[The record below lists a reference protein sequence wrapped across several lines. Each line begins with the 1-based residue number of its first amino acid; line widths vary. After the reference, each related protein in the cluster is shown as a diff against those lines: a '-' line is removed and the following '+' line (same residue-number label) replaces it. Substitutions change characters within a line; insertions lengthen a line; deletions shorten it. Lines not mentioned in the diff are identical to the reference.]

1 MTKSKRTAPL
11 VPVVGLGASAGGLT
25 AFEKFFA
32 GIPADSV
39 PPQAFVLVQHL
50 APDRHS
56 LLGELLQRHTTMPV
70 AEITDGLTIAP
81 GHVYIAPPDR
91 EVALEE
97 NTLRLRQPSAT
108 RGHRLPID
116 TFFCSLARARRER
129 AVGIVLS
136 GTGRDGTA
144 GITAI
149 KAQKGLVLVQSPASC
164 DFDGMPRS
172 AIATGLV
179 DYQEPAD
186 TMADRLL
193 DAPPAAC
200 PPEDDSAP
208 VTGVDEATVQ
218 KINALVLAHTGHDF
232 SRYKRGTIH
241 RRIGR
246 RMAIHRIERLADY
259 VKYLEHTAAEVDA
272 LFNDLLIGVTQFFRD
287 PAVFRQMEKSVIP
300 KLLGSPRPP
309 GEPVRVWVPGC
320 STGEEA
326 YTIAILLLERLA
338 ALKKTHR
345 IQIFATDINP
355 AAIAT
360 ARAGVYPAAIA
371 KDLTPKRLAH
381 YFTTE
386 PGGKYRIHKNVRNL
400 LIFSEQ
406 DVNRDPPF
414 SRLDLIS
421 CRNLL
426 IYLGGELQQKLIPL
440 FHHALKPGGVLLLG
454 PSEGAGEY
462 ADFFSPLDR
471 RANIYQRK
479 GSPAR
484 AAEKAPRRLTVRP
497 IRVEPDLSTGLA
509 APTPNAADQPLRE
522 ATERALLQQFAAAG
536 ILVDHEGDIL
546 YLHGRTGLFLETDD
560 AGAKTNNL
568 LKMARAGLRRGLST
582 ALRAAV
588 RTGKTVRSPNL
599 CVKTSGHLTGVNLSV
614 QPVSLHQTAPSDVVG
629 YLVVLELI
637 ATPPARL
644 RSGARGATAR
654 RLEAL
659 QHQLQVKNDFL
670 QSANDELH
678 DSTERLESSNA
689 AMQAI
694 NEKLQS
700 ANEELDSSQEELQ
713 SLNEEM
719 ATVNTE
725 LQTKVGDLTRANN
738 DMNNLLAGT
747 GIATLFLDAELR
759 VMRFTPSI
767 GAIINLIPGDLGR
780 PVAHLVCNLAGYDQ
794 LVADAQS
801 VLDTLEPKHVDV
813 MTRTG
818 AWYAMQ
824 IQPYRTVE
832 NTIEGVVVT
841 FVEISE
847 TVKIREGLRRAN
859 DLLRLAVVVRDSR
872 DALTVHELSG
882 RMLAWNPGAVALYGW
897 SEAEALSLNLRD
909 RIPPSE
915 REAESRRI
923 ARLCAGELLEPYTS
937 YRLNKSGDSLEVT
950 ITSSPL
956 RESAGKI
963 SAIASTERASTVP
976 PSGRQQGLGQ
986 ENPRTKVPS

>member
-186 TMADRLL
+186 TMADCLL

-440 FHHALKPGGVLLLG
+440 FHYALKPGGVLLLG

-462 ADFFSPLDR
+462 ADLFSPLDR
-471 RANIYQRK
+471 RAKIYQRK

-497 IRVEPDLSTGLA
+497 IRVEADAWIRRPRPGSLIRSSRPSIPGVASDFPPRSAPHAATTGRSSANPCRAPARALACCSRARTKSRQLRRDLLKPRPARGAVRAGSCWWTTTRACASPPRRYSRWKGLRWSRRRTVA
-509 APTPNAADQPLRE
+509 KPSISSAPTP
-522 ATERALLQQFAAAG
+522 
-536 ILVDHEGDIL
+536 
-546 YLHGRTGLFLETDD
+546 TG
-560 AGAKTNNL
+560 
-568 LKMARAGLRRGLST
+568 
-582 ALRAAV
+582 
-588 RTGKTVRSPNL
+588 
-599 CVKTSGHLTGVNLSV
+599 
-614 QPVSLHQTAPSDVVG
+614 
-629 YLVVLELI
+629 
-637 ATPPARL
+637 
-644 RSGARGATAR
+644 
-654 RLEAL
+654 
-659 QHQLQVKNDFL
+659 
-670 QSANDELH
+670 
-678 DSTERLESSNA
+678 SN
-689 AMQAI
+689 
-694 NEKLQS
+694 
-700 ANEELDSSQEELQ
+700 
-713 SLNEEM
+713 
-719 ATVNTE
+719 
-725 LQTKVGDLTRANN
+725 
-738 DMNNLLAGT
+738 
-747 GIATLFLDAELR
+747 
-759 VMRFTPSI
+759 
-767 GAIINLIPGDLGR
+767 
-780 PVAHLVCNLAGYDQ
+780 
-794 LVADAQS
+794 
-801 VLDTLEPKHVDV
+801 
-813 MTRTG
+813 
-818 AWYAMQ
+818 W
-824 IQPYRTVE
+824 
-832 NTIEGVVVT
+832 
-841 FVEISE
+841 
-847 TVKIREGLRRAN
+847 
-859 DLLRLAVVVRDSR
+859 
-872 DALTVHELSG
+872 
-882 RMLAWNPGAVALYGW
+882 
-897 SEAEALSLNLRD
+897 
-909 RIPPSE
+909 
-915 REAESRRI
+915 
-923 ARLCAGELLEPYTS
+923 
-937 YRLNKSGDSLEVT
+937 
-950 ITSSPL
+950 
-956 RESAGKI
+956 
-963 SAIASTERASTVP
+963 
-976 PSGRQQGLGQ
+976 
-986 ENPRTKVPS
+986 

>member
-1 MTKSKRTAPL
+1 MTKSKRAAPL

-39 PPQAFVLVQHL
+39 PPQAFVVVQHL

-164 DFDGMPRS
+164 DFDGMARS

-179 DYQEPAD
+179 DYQGPAD

-193 DAPPAAC
+193 DAPPAAS

-208 VTGVDEATVQ
+208 ITGLDEATVQ
-218 KINALVLAHTGHDF
+218 KVNALVLDHTGHDF
-232 SRYKRGTIH
+232 SLYKRGTIH
-241 RRIGR
+241 RRIGG
-246 RMAIHRIERLADY
+246 RMAIHRIDRLADY
-259 VKYLEHTAAEVDA
+259 VKYLEHTAEEVDA

-300 KLLGSPRPP
+300 KLLGSARPP
-309 GEPVRVWVPGC
+309 GEPIRVWVPGC

-345 IQIFATDINP
+345 IQIFATDISP

-381 YFTTE
+381 YFTAE

-400 LIFSEQ
+400 LVFSEQ
-406 DVNRDPPF
+406 DVNRNPPF
-414 SRLDLIS
+414 SQLDLIS

-426 IYLGGELQQKLIPL
+426 IYFGGELQQKLIPL
-440 FHHALKPGGVLLLG
+440 FHYALKPGGVLLLG

-497 IRVEPDLSTGLA
+497 IRVEADAWIRRPRPGSLIRSSRPSIPGVASDFPPRSAPHAATTGRSSANPCRAPARALACCSRARTKPRQLRRDLLKPRPARGAVRAGSCWWTTTRACASPPRRYSRWKDLRWSRRRTVA
-509 APTPNAADQPLRE
+509 KPSISSAPTP
-522 ATERALLQQFAAAG
+522 
-536 ILVDHEGDIL
+536 
-546 YLHGRTGLFLETDD
+546 TG
-560 AGAKTNNL
+560 
-568 LKMARAGLRRGLST
+568 
-582 ALRAAV
+582 
-588 RTGKTVRSPNL
+588 
-599 CVKTSGHLTGVNLSV
+599 
-614 QPVSLHQTAPSDVVG
+614 
-629 YLVVLELI
+629 
-637 ATPPARL
+637 
-644 RSGARGATAR
+644 
-654 RLEAL
+654 
-659 QHQLQVKNDFL
+659 
-670 QSANDELH
+670 
-678 DSTERLESSNA
+678 SN
-689 AMQAI
+689 
-694 NEKLQS
+694 
-700 ANEELDSSQEELQ
+700 
-713 SLNEEM
+713 
-719 ATVNTE
+719 
-725 LQTKVGDLTRANN
+725 
-738 DMNNLLAGT
+738 
-747 GIATLFLDAELR
+747 
-759 VMRFTPSI
+759 
-767 GAIINLIPGDLGR
+767 
-780 PVAHLVCNLAGYDQ
+780 
-794 LVADAQS
+794 
-801 VLDTLEPKHVDV
+801 
-813 MTRTG
+813 
-818 AWYAMQ
+818 W
-824 IQPYRTVE
+824 
-832 NTIEGVVVT
+832 
-841 FVEISE
+841 
-847 TVKIREGLRRAN
+847 
-859 DLLRLAVVVRDSR
+859 
-872 DALTVHELSG
+872 
-882 RMLAWNPGAVALYGW
+882 
-897 SEAEALSLNLRD
+897 
-909 RIPPSE
+909 
-915 REAESRRI
+915 
-923 ARLCAGELLEPYTS
+923 
-937 YRLNKSGDSLEVT
+937 
-950 ITSSPL
+950 
-956 RESAGKI
+956 
-963 SAIASTERASTVP
+963 
-976 PSGRQQGLGQ
+976 
-986 ENPRTKVPS
+986 

>member
-1 MTKSKRTAPL
+1 M
-11 VPVVGLGASAGGLT
+11 VGLGASAGGLT

-116 TFFCSLARARRER
+116 TFFCSLAHARRER

-179 DYQEPAD
+179 DYQGPAD

-193 DAPPAAC
+193 DAPPAAS

-208 VTGVDEATVQ
+208 VTGLDEATVQ
-218 KINALVLAHTGHDF
+218 KVNALVLAHTGHDF
-232 SRYKRGTIH
+232 SLYKRGTIH
-241 RRIGR
+241 RRIGG
-246 RMAIHRIERLADY
+246 RMAIHRIDRLADY
-259 VKYLEHTAAEVDA
+259 VKYLEHTAEEVDA

-300 KLLGSPRPP
+300 KLLGSARPP
-309 GEPVRVWVPGC
+309 GEPIRVWVPGC

-345 IQIFATDINP
+345 IQIFATDISP

-381 YFTTE
+381 YFTAE

-400 LIFSEQ
+400 LVFSEQ

-414 SRLDLIS
+414 SQLDLIS

-426 IYLGGELQQKLIPL
+426 IYFGGELQQKLIPL
-440 FHHALKPGGVLLLG
+440 FHYALKPGGVLLLG
-454 PSEGAGEY
+454 PSEGASEF
-462 ADFFSPLDR
+462 ADLFSPLDR
-471 RANIYQRK
+471 RAKIYQRK
-479 GSPAR
+479 HTPDR
-484 AAEKAPRRLTVRP
+484 AAGKARRRLTAQP
-497 IRVEPDLSTGLA
+497 IRAGADDSTGRF
-509 APTPNAADQPLRE
+509 APSPNAAERPLRE
-522 ATERALLQQFAAAG
+522 ATERALLLQFAAAG

-546 YLHGRTGLFLETDD
+546 YRHGRTGLFLETDD
-560 AGAKTNNL
+560 AGAETNNL
-568 LKMARAGLRRGLST
+568 LKMARAGLRRDLST
-582 ALRAAV
+582 TLRAAV

-599 CVKTSGHLTGVNLSV
+599 RIKTNGHFTGINLSV
-614 QPVSLHQTAPSDVVG
+614 QPVTLHRTSLSDTQG

-637 ATPPARL
+637 ATPTARL
-644 RSGARGATAR
+644 RSGARGATIR
-654 RLEAL
+654 RLATL
-659 QHQLQVKNDFL
+659 QDELQAKDDFL
-670 QSANDELH
+670 QRANVELQ
-678 DSTERLESSNA
+678 DSTERLKSSNA

-700 ANEELDSSQEELQ
+700 TNEELETSQEELQ

-719 ATVNTE
+719 DTVNTE
-725 LQTKVGDLTRANN
+725 LQAKVGDLTRANN

-747 GIATLFLDAELR
+747 GIATLFLDPDLR

-780 PVAHLVCNLAGYDQ
+780 PVAHLVCNLAGYDH
-794 LVADAQS
+794 LVTDAQS
-801 VLDTLEPKHVDV
+801 VLNTLEPKRKEL
-813 MTRTG
+813 MTRAG
-818 AWYAMQ
+818 AWYTMQ
-824 IQPYRTVE
+824 IQPYRTQE
-832 NTIEGVVVT
+832 NAVEGVVVT
-841 FVEISE
+841 FVDISE
-847 TVKIREGLRRAN
+847 TVKTREGLRRAN

-872 DALTVHELSG
+872 DALTVHDLSG
-882 RMLAWNPGAVALYGW
+882 RILAWNPGAVALYGW
-897 SEAEALSLNLRD
+897 SEPEALNLNLRD
-909 RIPPSE
+909 RIPLPE
-915 REAESRRI
+915 RERESHRI
-923 ARLCAGELLEPYTS
+923 ARLCAGDLLEPYLS
-937 YRLNKSGDSLEVT
+937 PRLQKSGGRIDVT
-950 ITSSPL
+950 ITL
-956 RESAGKI
+956 SALHDEVGKI
-963 SAIASTERASTVP
+963 CAIAATERASK
-976 PSGRQQGLGQ
+976 SG
-986 ENPRTKVPS
+986 